1 MTVPRYLFSTFLIL
15 AAGCALSPQ
24 VIPIHPDIRIDNPST
39 NKGTLALEVVDL
51 RNSKILGKR
60 GGVYK
65 ETSDISTAADIT
77 GSLRQSLAKALSK
90 MGYEV
95 TTGHPMP
102 GLRVEV
108 TSLSYR
114 VIDDKVTRHIETRA
128 VVNAIYKKGNK
139 TFTNTYTVT
148 RKKEMLTA
156 PDEAENETLI
166 NDTLAAALQQ
176 MLEDGELF
184 TLINSSF

>member
-1 MTVPRYLFSTFLIL
+1 MIISMKHGATQEEKSRKALAILQFLK
-15 AAGCALSPQ
+15 AAGY
-24 VIPIHPDIRIDNPST
+24 R
-39 NKGTLALEVVDL
+39 
-51 RNSKILGKR
+51 
-60 GGVYK
+60 
-65 ETSDISTAADIT
+65 
-77 GSLRQSLAKALSK
+77 
-90 MGYEV
+90 
-95 TTGHPMP
+95 
-102 GLRVEV
+102 RV
-108 TSLSYR
+108 L
-114 VIDDKVTRHIETRA
+114 HIETRA